1 MSDALHPRKLRDTR
15 PRKMQAAELP
25 EEFDVIVV
33 FVSNIV
39 F

>member
-1 MSDALHPRKLRDTR
+1 LLFTPAKLRDTR
-15 PRKMQAAELP
+15 PRKIQAAELP

-33 FVSNIV
+33 FISNMV

>member
-1 MSDALHPRKLRDTR
+1 MLFTPAKLRDTR

-33 FVSNIV
+33 FICNIMV